1 MLIKSIIVEDE
12 EHSLNRL
19 KKLLTNFDYIQLIGE
34 AKSGKEAIDLIEQNK
49 PDLIFLDINL
59 PEKDGFDI
67 LKELSYEPLV
77 IFVTA
82 YQEYAIKAF
91 EENAVDYLL
100 KPFDLKRLKISIERV
115 IERKQVIN
123 KSLLE
128 KINHN
133 NYLRKFSVKDRS
145 IISIISEEE
154 IYYFKAEDKYVF
166 LCTKNEEYYYDDT
179 LKNLEE
185 FLDPEK
191 FIRIHKSYIVSI
203 EHIKRFKKYFTR
215 DYILELDNGVE
226 LKIGRSYLHHI
237 KEKFKF

>member
-1 MLIKSIIVEDE
+1 MLINTIIVEDE

-19 KKLLTNFDYIQLIGE
+19 KKLLTNFDYIKLIGE
-34 AKSGKEAIDLIEQNK
+34 AKSGNEAIDLIEKHK

-128 KINHN
+128 KINHS

-179 LKNLEE
+179 LKKLEE

-226 LKIGRSYLHHI
+226 LKIGRSYLHNI